1 MKHLLKITLAALAV
15 LLLALGCLPQDGCGA
30 LDWLRPPAAQAGNC
44 VWVCVQHAK
53 ICASGDCCIKWK
65 RECSGGDDDPDEPP
79 ALAATLDCS
88 QPGEDE
94 WCAGSLTLLVT
105 ATEPQNKAVTIS
117 GTAGGETFTC
127 SGTGEAACS
136 VSLPQGFGLAEYT
149 ALSATGKRRSASLAW
164 KRDSQPPEAELHLT
178 GQSGANGWYVSSV
191 YAAAEASDDL
201 SGLAACQQSL
211 DDSGWGPC
219 GDLVLT
225 DGVHSLRLQ
234 AVDAAGNLR
243 EVSRS
248 VQVDTGPPDLAFDLP
263 PVDGQQG
270 WHVSPVRVGAEA
282 SDAVSGLERVEA
294 SRDEGQSWQPLPL
307 VLEDG
312 LWPLRLRA
320 VDQAGHQT
328 QVERQIHIDTR
339 PPDSRFWSHAE
350 GETVS
355 GLVQL
360 SGQTADALSGP
371 ASGELSLDG
380 GQTWQP
386 LALHG
391 SPAAWSA
398 PWDTCAVPNGS
409 YLLLMRAVDAAGN
422 RENTARLNL
431 VVGNAPPEI
440 SLTKSWALP
449 DSGKLRVSAN
459 GIPVGSVTLS
469 IRAPQGGQAASFE
482 YKPGKST
489 VAWDGRLKDGSL
501 APAGTYPVRARA
513 CDLFDNCRTAHG
525 SITVAYA
532 FLPPTAVPT
541 ASPVPAPAPVPPA
554 APRPRP
560 TQTPAVQAPPPRGGL
575 PRVPQSPPVLPPL
588 WPRLTLGGLVLCF
601 AVVLLCDPRPQA
613 LRALVRVIQPTL
625 IKE

>member
-1 MKHLLKITLAALAV
+1 MQKIILLV
-15 LLLALGCLPQDGCGA
+15 LTILLISMGIC
-30 LDWLRPPAAQAGNC
+30 LRPPAVQAGNC
-44 VWVCVQHAK
+44 TWVCK
-53 ICASGDCCIKWK
+53 KEICERPPGGLLRCTCIKWG

-79 ALAATLDCS
+79 ALAAALDCS
-88 QPGEDE
+88 RPGENE

-105 ATEPQNKAVTIS
+105 ATEPQNKTVTIS

-136 VSLPQGFGLAEYT
+136 VSLPQGFGVAEYT
-149 ALSATGKRRSASLAW
+149 ALSTTGKSRSASLAW
-164 KRDSQPPEAELHLT
+164 KRDSQPPLAELRLT
-178 GQSGANGWYVSSV
+178 GQTGANGWYVSSV
-191 YAAAEASDDL
+191 YAAPEASDDL

-211 DDSGWGPC
+211 NDSGWGAC

-243 EVSRS
+243 EAARS
-248 VQVDTGPPDLAFDLP
+248 LQVDTGAPALDISLP

-270 WHVSPVRVGAEA
+270 WYVSPVSVGAQA
-282 SDAVSGLERVEA
+282 ADAISGLERVEI
-294 SRDEGQSWQPLPL
+294 SHDDGQSWQPLPL

-312 LWPLRLRA
+312 FWPLRLRA
-320 VDQAGHQT
+320 LDQAGN
-328 QVERQIHIDTR
+328 VSSLERQIQVDTR
-339 PPDSRFWSHAE
+339 PPESQFWSHAE
-350 GETVS
+350 GEPVS

-371 ASGELSLDG
+371 ACGELSLDG

-386 LALHG
+386 LALSG

-398 PWDTCAVPNGS
+398 PWDTFAVPNGS
-409 YLLLMRAVDAAGN
+409 YLLLMRAADAAGN

-431 VVGNAPPEI
+431 VVGNAPPEVA
-440 SLTKSWALP
+440 LTKSWALP

-489 VAWDGRLKDGSL
+489 VVWDGRLQDGSL

-532 FLPPTAVPT
+532 FLPPTVVPT
-541 ASPVPAPAPVPPA
+541 PSPVPSLTAVQVVTPK
-554 APRPRP
+554 PRP
-560 TQTPAVQAPPPRGGL
+560 TGAPAVQLPPPRGGL
-575 PRVPQSPPVLPPL
+575 PPAPQSPPVPPPL

-601 AVVLLCDPRPQA
+601 AVLLLSDPRPAA
-613 LRALVRVIQPTL
+613 LRALVRALQPNL